1 MSEKVIWQGTPSQL
15 VNLSSYL
22 FWLVPLFWLGLGIII
37 SLWKYLKI
45 RTWKIKITNE
55 RIIEERGVFSKITE
69 ELELFRVKDI
79 TLHQSF
85 WYRILGLSNIHLR
98 TSDKTSPLYILQGM
112 VNGKELREELRR
124 AVEKRREVKG
134 VVERDFE

>member
-124 AVEKRREVKG
+124 AVEKRREAKG